1 MLDLQ
6 GMRFVG
12 RTITLKQVFESKL
25 TFILLLAL
33 VGYMLYLNSRTVPFA
48 FKMKDRVQAASAKF
62 DSAKGFQTET
72 EFTDMTNSSDEAK
85 LRYKKQFFNNLEEGE
100 YVVFL
105 HKEGFKKADE
115 AEEVRKLTPSE
126 IYTQKVKLWWKN
138 LDF

>member
-48 FKMKDRVQAASAKF
+48 FKMKDRVQTASAKF
-62 DSAKGFQTET
+62 STAKGFQTET

-105 HKEGFKKADE
+105 HKEDVKKE
-115 AEEVRKLTPSE
+115 SQIEEVRKLTPSE

-138 LDF
+138 LDY

>member
-25 TFILLLAL
+25 TFILLFAL

-48 FKMKDRVQAASAKF
+48 FKMRDRVQTASTKF
-62 DSAKGFQTET
+62 GAAKGFQTET
-72 EFTDMTNSSDEAK
+72 EFTGMTNSSDEAK

-105 HKEGFKKADE
+105 HKEGFNKAAE

>member
-1 MLDLQ
+1 
-6 GMRFVG
+6 
-12 RTITLKQVFESKL
+12 
-25 TFILLLAL
+25 
-33 VGYMLYLNSRTVPFA
+33 
-48 FKMKDRVQAASAKF
+48 MKDRVQAASAKF

-105 HKEGFKKADE
+105 HKEGFNKAAE

>member
-48 FKMKDRVQAASAKF
+48 FKMKDRVQTASAKF
-62 DSAKGFQTET
+62 ATAKGFQTET

-105 HKEGFKKADE
+105 HKEDVKKE
-115 AEEVRKLTPSE
+115 SQIEEVRKLTPSE

-138 LDF
+138 LDY

>member
-12 RTITLKQVFESKL
+12 RTITVKQVFESKL

-48 FKMKDRVQAASAKF
+48 FKMKDRVQTASAKF
-62 DSAKGFQTET
+62 GAAKGFQTET

-105 HKEGFKKADE
+105 HKEGVKKDSE